1 MDIWYSFYSRKSQII
16 RATILKLLW
25 AEFFF
30 QKQKKKKDEK
40 KRKRKKSVN
49 DVRGWEGVNEERRAS
64 SIAIVTFSNRN
75 GPNRIYV
82 TMRTVV

>member
-1 MDIWYSFYSRKSQII
+1 MVFVLLSKIANNPGHDIK
-16 RATILKLLW
+16 ATLGGIFLSK
-25 AEFFF
+25 A
-30 QKQKKKKDEK
+30 KKKKDEK